1 MKGSRW
7 FFGITLIACAA
18 LCAGEAAPK
27 PPLRAEEA
35 PAKPRD
41 LEEVIDS
48 IPKVPL
54 DNGVFLQSGEIK
66 IPTSAIEKVELA
78 YAATEKRK
86 NEKFTMSPETRSY
99 MRKRFAFRFLANAVV
114 EKYVAD
120 NKLSMP
126 KEQFEEE
133 FQKFKNSKKE
143 EDAGS
148 YEQWLADNGLND
160 EDFRKFWMANWT
172 IEQTFAK
179 TITDEDVAK
188 SLEKFADGLGLRQA
202 SHILIMNRGEER
214 IQLNTLRSKE
224 DAKKIAEGL
233 IAKLKAGED
242 FGRLAKA
249 NSDCPS
255 KAQGGSLGGVSRK
268 GGPTEV
274 FGPVFADA
282 VYKMEKPGDISQT
295 PVESKFG
302 FHIIRLDQVR
312 KPEDLKND
320 MRQFLVSEKYRK
332 QMEQLMNSAVAAAQF
347 NEKQL

>member
-1 MKGSRW
+1 MTGSRW
-7 FFGITLIACAA
+7 FFSVALVSCAA
-18 LCAGEAAPK
+18 LCAGEPDAK
-27 PPLRAEEA
+27 PPLRAPEA
-35 PAKPRD
+35 PAKPHD

-54 DNGVFLQSGEIK
+54 EDSVFLQSGEIK
-66 IPTSAIEKVELA
+66 VPTSAIEKVELA

-86 NEKFTMSPETRSY
+86 NSKFTMSPETRSY

-126 KEQFEEE
+126 KELFEEE

-188 SLEKFADGLGLRQA
+188 ALEKMGDNLGLRQA

-214 IQLNTLRSKE
+214 IQLNTNRSKE
-224 DAKKIAEGL
+224 EAQKIAEGL

-242 FGRLAKA
+242 FSRLAKA

-274 FGPVFADA
+274 FGPAFADA
-282 VYKMEKPGDISQT
+282 VYKMEKVGDITQT

-302 FHIIRLDQVR
+302 YHVIRLDQVR
-312 KPEDLKND
+312 KADDLKQD
-320 MRQFLVSEKYRK
+320 MRRFLVSEKYRK
-332 QMEQLMNSAVAAAQF
+332 QMEQLMNSAVVAAKF